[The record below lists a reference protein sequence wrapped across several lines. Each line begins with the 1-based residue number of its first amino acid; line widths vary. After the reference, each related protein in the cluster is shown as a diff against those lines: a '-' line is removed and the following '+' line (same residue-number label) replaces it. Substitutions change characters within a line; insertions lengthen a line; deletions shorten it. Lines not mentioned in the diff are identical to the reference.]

1 MNRSRL
7 PKIERELI
15 ELSHAPRGKKAGVF
29 IALAQKLGRT
39 RVNRGKEPTYERK
52 IDPVFKFP
60 LTIPNHPGDM
70 KPGTARSIIDAL
82 MNDVELSGRSGL
94 TRTKRRRLN
103 RITTMMM
110 LVMTLVIRNE
120 SQVPIAHGV
129 GK

>member
-7 PKIERELI
+7 RKIERELI

-29 IALAQKLGRT
+29 IALAQRLGRT

-82 MNDVELSGRSGL
+82 MNDVDEW
-94 TRTKRRRLN
+94 KEWFDQ
-103 RITTMMM
+103 
-110 LVMTLVIRNE
+110 NE
-120 SQVPIAHGV
+120 EAQAEQNYDDDDV
-129 GK
+129 GDDAGDQE